1 MQYDFR
7 MTARNGEATQR
18 HSITP
23 RTSTRPEDVIGIYT
37 KKPILA
43 KMHDRLNMFAE
54 DNSQAIWT
62 YEAMGND
69 IKDSVGEDVG
79 EMREAIFKEA
89 ENLKNKLKLQH
100 EEKQED

>member
-18 HSITP
+18 RSITP

-62 YEAMGND
+62 YKAME
-69 IKDSVGEDVG
+69 KQSEDSVGEDFG
-79 EMREAIFKEA
+79 EMRETIFKET
-89 ENLKNKLKLQH
+89 ENIKN
-100 EEKQED
+100 